1 MSESLLNVEVLT
13 TEDVAVELMCS
24 RSFVC
29 SLAKRGELRGYKI
42 GHIYMIFR
50 DSLEDWLRRN
60 QFPRQGPVARK

>member
-1 MSESLLNVEVLT
+1 VSESLLDVEVLT

-29 SLAKRGELRGYKI
+29 ALARRGELRGYKI

-50 DSLEDWLRRN
+50 ESLNEWLRRN
-60 QFPRQGPVARK
+60 QFPGQGQGR